1 VGRKVHPIG
10 FRLGIVQDW
19 RAKWYAEGEEY
30 KNLLAEDM
38 AIRRTIMEESERASI
53 SDIYIERLP
62 AARSVSVTVWTA
74 KPGVVIGRKGAS
86 VNALR
91 RKLEDL
97 TGKKV
102 HIEVQEIDKPE
113 LDAYL
118 MAENIAQQLERRISH
133 KRAMKQA
140 VGRVM
145 RAGAL
150 GIMIACGGRLSG
162 AEMARRE
169 TVREGRI
176 PRHTLRADIDY
187 SQAEALTTFGRIGVK
202 VWIYRGDKLPGEEL

>member
-10 FRLGIVQDW
+10 FRLGIIQDW

-30 KNLLAEDM
+30 KELLAEDVEIRK
-38 AIRRTIMEESERASI
+38 AIMDDSERASI

-62 AARSVSVTVWTA
+62 AARSLSVTIWTA
-74 KPGVVIGRKGAS
+74 KPGVIIGRKGAN

-102 HIEVQEIDKPE
+102 HIEVQEIEKPE

-118 MAENIAQQLERRISH
+118 TAENIVQQLERRISH

-140 VGRVM
+140 ISRAM
-145 RAGAL
+145 RAGAK
-150 GIMIACGGRLSG
+150 GVMITCGGRLSG

-169 TVREGRI
+169 MVREGRV
-176 PRHTLRADIDY
+176 PRHTLRADIDFAK
-187 SQAEALTTFGRIGVK
+187 AEALTTFGRIGVK
-202 VWIYRGDKLPGEEL
+202 VWIYKGEKLPGEEV